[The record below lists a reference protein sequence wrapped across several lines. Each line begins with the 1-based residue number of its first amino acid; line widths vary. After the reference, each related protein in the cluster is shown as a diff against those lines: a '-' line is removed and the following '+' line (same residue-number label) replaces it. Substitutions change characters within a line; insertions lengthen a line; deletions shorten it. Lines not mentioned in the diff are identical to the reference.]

1 MQENYIE
8 VFNLI
13 DRLNKGLNKEYKI
26 KPVLAIHLLKMIKI
40 K

>member
-8 VFNLI
+8 IFYSI
-13 DRLNKGLNKEYKI
+13 DRLNKGLNREYKI
-26 KPVLAIHLLKMIKI
+26 KPVLTIHLLKIIKI